1 MPRDETVL
9 LFVGIKGSVVALDR
23 ATGNERW
30 RTKLKGMSFVS
41 LHRDDRY
48 LYAATR
54 GELFCLDPESGALV
68 WQNALKG
75 LGFGLVTM
83 LSARTVAA
91 ALAAGEPSTGYVT
104 VAQEL
109 QRRQA
114 AQSGAAAAG
123 A

>member
-48 LYAATR
+48 LYASTR
-54 GELFCLDPESGALV
+54 GELFCPTRSRARSCGRTRSR
-68 WQNALKG
+68 G
-75 LGFGLVTM
+75 
-83 LSARTVAA
+83 SASAWSRC
-91 ALAAGEPSTGYVT
+91 
-104 VAQEL
+104 
-109 QRRQA
+109 
-114 AQSGAAAAG
+114 
-123 A
+123 